1 MITLGSLIVNF
12 FRNFLVKQK
21 GCSQNTIGSYSDCIR
36 LLLCYACE
44 RFEVTVEKLD
54 LEQLNDQLILDFLD
68 YLEQER
74 GNKAN
79 TRNQRLAV
87 IKTFFRFLASQDPIL
102 TEVCERVCAISA
114 KKTEH
119 KVIVTLE
126 QDEVKQIISVIDDA
140 TLLGARDKALFTF
153 LYNTGARVQEA
164 VDLNLSELRI
174 EKPLQVVLT
183 GKGRKQ
189 RIVPLYE
196 ETVSAIQRYLKL
208 RRQAGIESEALFLN
222 ALGQRITRFG
232 IGTIV
237 SKHATQAAR
246 SCPSLQRKKVTPHIY
261 RHTIALHLIQS
272 GADISVVKEWL
283 GHADLKTTSLYVTIN
298 IEMMRKALEACP
310 PPAVPQ
316 TDGADKPIWHDH
328 GILHFL
334 EDLSRTSHQELC

>member
-1 MITLGSLIVNF
+1 MTTLGSFVVSF
-12 FRNFLVKQK
+12 FRTFLVKQK
-21 GCSQNTIGSYSDCIR
+21 GCTPNTIASYSDCIR

-44 RFEVTVEKLD
+44 RFELTFDKLD

-74 GNKAN
+74 RNKTK
-79 TRNQRLAV
+79 TRNQRLAA
-87 IKTFFRFLASQDPIL
+87 IKAFFRFLASQDPML
-102 TEVCERVCAISA
+102 TEVCERVCAIRA
-114 KKTEH
+114 KKTGH

-126 QDEVKQIISVIDDA
+126 KDEVKKILSVSDDA
-140 TLLGARDKALFTF
+140 TLLGARDKALLTF

-164 VDLNLSELRI
+164 VDLNVSELRM
-174 EKPLQVVLT
+174 EKPLQVVLS

-196 ETVSAIQRYLKL
+196 ETVSAIQHYLKL

-222 ALGQRITRFG
+222 ALGQRITRYG
-232 IGTIV
+232 IGTIL
-237 SKHATQAAR
+237 SKHATQASR
-246 SCPSLQRKKVTPHIY
+246 SCPSLQRKKVTPHTY

-272 GADISVVKEWL
+272 GSDISVVKEWL
-283 GHADLKTTSLYVTIN
+283 GHADLKTTSLYVNIN

-316 TDGADKPIWHDH
+316 TDGADKPLWHDH
-328 GILHFL
+328 ELLLFL
-334 EDLSRTSHQELC
+334 EDLSRISHLELC